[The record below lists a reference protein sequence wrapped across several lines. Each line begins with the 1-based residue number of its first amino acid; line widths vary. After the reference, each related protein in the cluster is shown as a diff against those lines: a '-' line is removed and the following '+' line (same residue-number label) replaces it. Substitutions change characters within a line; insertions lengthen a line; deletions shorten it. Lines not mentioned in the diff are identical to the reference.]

1 MLHNAEDSC
10 RTPVKQTWLKELK
23 LMGSQ
28 LCELD
33 GVECRRA
40 GAEDGTYGDV
50 GGLVRGR
57 PARRRFKK
65 GALEYAIAES
75 LCVLAVAI
83 PSHSPCPL

>member
-1 MLHNAEDSC
+1 MKHSWL
-10 RTPVKQTWLKELK
+10 QTWLEELK
-23 LMGSQ
+23 VMGSH
-28 LCELD
+28 LYEWTELN
-33 GVECRRA
+33 A
-40 GAEDGTYGDV
+40 GGPEPRTVLTVTLVD
-50 GGLVRGR
+50 GLVRGR